1 MMAFLKNNKIGVV
14 LILVAAAIG
23 IIFFWSGVREGKDP
37 NPDAQASNPPA
48 GSSKQAKKRGG
59 FAMPVEVA
67 SASFGEITEEVRAVG
82 TLQAKESVIIRPE
95 IQGRVTKINFE
106 EGQQVRKGTILIQL
120 ESAELRAQLAQARA
134 ELEIARLNYD
144 RMRRLIANDN
154 VSRQELDQASTT
166 LKSAQAT
173 YALFSE
179 RVSKTIIRAPFSGVL
194 GTRLV
199 SPGAYLQA
207 GRDIVNLEDLTTLKI
222 DFRVPEKLLTRL
234 ALKQEVE
241 VRVDAIEGKS
251 FQGHVYALDPRVDEA
266 SRTIRVRAKI
276 PNSHGTL
283 RPGMFAN
290 VTLVTGHT
298 EEAILIP
305 EEAIVPKQGKAFV
318 YLVRENIVHMTE
330 IRLGLR
336 KRSVVQ
342 VLEGLAPGD
351 LVVRGGLQKIRDG
364 MPVMI
369 VEG

>member
-1 MMAFLKNNKIGVV
+1 MAFLKNNKFGVI

-23 IIFFWSGVREGKDP
+23 IFLFWSGVRQGKDP
-37 NPDAQASNPPA
+37 NPVAQASHPPA
-48 GSSKQAKKRGG
+48 GSSRKSKKPGA
-59 FAMPVEVA
+59 FAMPVEV
-67 SASFGEITEEVRAVG
+67 SSVTVGLITEEVRAVG
-82 TLQAKESVIIRPE
+82 TLQANESVIIRPE
-95 IQGRVTKINFE
+95 IQGRVSKINFE

-120 ESAELRAQLAQARA
+120 DSAELRAQLAQARA

-154 VSRQELDQASTT
+154 VSRQELDQASST
-166 LKSAQAT
+166 LKSAQAN

-179 RVSKTIIRAPFSGVL
+179 RVSKTQIRAPFSGIL

-222 DFRVPEKLLTRL
+222 DFMVPEKFLSRL
-234 ALKQEVE
+234 AVKQVVEVE
-241 VRVDAIEGKS
+241 VDAIAGRL
-251 FQGHVYALDPRVDEA
+251 FQGRVYALDPRVDQT
-266 SRTIRVRAKI
+266 SRTIRVWAKI
-276 PNSHGTL
+276 PNPNVTL

-298 EEAILIP
+298 EDAILIP
-305 EEAIVPKQGKAFV
+305 EEAIVPQQGKVFV
-318 YLVRENIVHMTE
+318 FLVKDNKAQLTE
-330 IRLGLR
+330 VRLGLR

-342 VLEGLAPGD
+342 VVEGLAPGD
-351 LVVRGGLQKIRDG
+351 LVVRGGQQKIRDG
-364 MPVMI
+364 MPVMV